1 MFVNLKRGYE
11 EGNNAGTGW
20 EYKRLTLLQEAD
32 SRVADLKRQ
41 VEKEF
46 ADLFPYEP
54 PYIVAKLD
62 DEQGYS
68 LSNNSRVGDFLKY
81 GDKISALPEA
91 LGGQNANP
99 MHGGSN
105 TEDLVIMLRNLE
117 TSILGKIA

>member
-11 EGNNAGTGW
+11 EGNAAGAGG

-81 GDKISALPEA
+81 GDKITALPEA
-91 LGGQNANP
+91 LGGQNANT